1 MLFGYMNWS
10 LVNWFMVF
18 RYIDWS
24 MVDFFVVY
32 RLVVNRLV
40 VNRFVVDR
48 FIMNLF
54 EIDSLMVDWFVVDGF
69 MVYDILMMR
78 YFMMIFMINFMV
90 SLLNMNRHR
99 EGWHIVTLL
108 PKMIIIVMFWFMVGM
123 EVLMIMSFNKLDS
136 LVMRRGWLKVFMEEM
151 ELGLFTLSH
160 LVCIVVL
167 TFHSL
172 PECFV
177 VWSVTNMWTGDPIL
191 RVLINLSAMG
201 SGVQIIMD
209 GRVKGIEW

>member
-24 MVDFFVVY
+24 MVNFFM
-32 RLVVNRLV
+32 VNRLV

>member
-1 MLFGYMNWS
+1 MLFGYMNWC
-10 LVNWFMVF
+10 LVNRFMVL

-24 MVDFFVVY
+24 MVDFF
-32 RLVVNRLV
+32 VVNRLV

-54 EIDSLMVDWFVVDGF
+54 EIDLFMVDWFVVDGF

-78 YFMMIFMINFMV
+78 YFMMVFMIYFMV

-99 EGWHIVTLL
+99 ERWHIVTLL
-108 PKMIIIVMFWFMVGM
+108 PKMIIIVMLWFMVSM
-123 EVLMIMSFNKLDS
+123 EVLMIVSFNKLDS

-172 PECFV
+172 PECFE
-177 VWSVTNMWTGDPIL
+177 VWSVTNMWTCDPIL
-191 RVLINLSAMG
+191 RVVIDFSTMG
-201 SGVQIIMD
+201 SGVPIIMD
-209 GRVKGIEW
+209 GRVKCIKW

>member
-10 LVNWFMVF
+10 LVNWFMVL

-24 MVDFFVVY
+24 MVDFFVVN

-78 YFMMIFMINFMV
+78 YFMMVFMV
-90 SLLNMNRHR
+90 NLMVFLLNMNRHR

-108 PKMIIIVMFWFMVGM
+108 PKMIIIVMLWFMMGM
-123 EVLMIMSFNKLDS
+123 EVLMIVSFNKLDS

-151 ELGLFTLSH
+151 ELCLFTLSH

-177 VWSVTNMWTGDPIL
+177 VWSVTNMWTCDPIL
-191 RVLINLSAMG
+191 RVVINLSAMG
-201 SGVQIIMD
+201 SGVPIIMD
-209 GRVKGIEW
+209 CRVESIKW